1 MASIN
6 ITKDSNI
13 IVTGSN
19 GQLGLAFYEKM
30 KFLNNAHFLDKKN
43 LDITNKK
50 NISDVFK
57 QYNPDIVI
65 NTAAYTNVDKAES
78 EREQALLI
86 NAKSLNFLTELCAKS
101 NSLLIHFST
110 DYVFDGQKSESY
122 TETDKTN
129 PINYYGKTKLLGEEI
144 ISDSDC
150 RYLIFRISWL
160 YSDYGKNFFK
170 TISRLIQEKS
180 YVNVVDDQE
189 GVPTT
194 ADFVASHV
202 TDLIVDSRLSEHHFN
217 ELYHLAPK
225 GQATWFEFARNIK
238 NYKHTSCEIKPT
250 ASEEFITKARR
261 PLNSK
266 LSPDKYT
273 NTFGVDIKGWE
284 FYYKQLIN
292 N

>member
-1 MASIN
+1 MARIN
-6 ITKDSNI
+6 IAKDSNI
-13 IVTGSN
+13 IVTGSD

-30 KFLNNAHFLDKKN
+30 KFLNNAHFLDKKT

-50 NISDVFK
+50 NISNIFK

-65 NTAAYTNVDKAES
+65 NTAAYTNVDKAEF

-86 NAKSLNFLTELCAKS
+86 NANSLNYLTELCTKS

-110 DYVFDGQKSESY
+110 DYVFDGQKSDPY

-160 YSDYGKNFFK
+160 YSDYGRNFFK
-170 TISRLIQEKS
+170 TISKLIHEKS

-202 TDLIVDSRLSEHHFN
+202 TDLIVDSRLSEYHFN

-225 GQATWFEFARNIK
+225 GQATWFEFARSIK
-238 NYKHTSCEIKPT
+238 NYKNTSCEIKPT
-250 ASEEFITKARR
+250 TSEEFITKARR
-261 PLNSK
+261 PSNSK
-266 LSPDKYT
+266 LSSDKYT
-273 NTFGVDIKGWE
+273 NAFGVDIKGWE